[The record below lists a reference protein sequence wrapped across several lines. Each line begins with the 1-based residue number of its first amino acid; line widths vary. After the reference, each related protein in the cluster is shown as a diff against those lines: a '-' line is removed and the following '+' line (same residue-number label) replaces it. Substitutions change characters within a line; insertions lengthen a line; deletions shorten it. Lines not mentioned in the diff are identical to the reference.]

1 MNETDALLHG
11 CEAIGI
17 PEETANELLKLLLI
31 KTSVGRKKSQDYGQS
46 QVSFIDKIVDSWGLD
61 RSPYF

>member
-1 MNETDALLHG
+1 MNGTDALLQG

-31 KTSVGRKKSQDYGQS
+31 KTSVGRKKSQNYGQS
-46 QVSFIDKIVDSWGLD
+46 QVNIIDKTVHGA
-61 RSPYF
+61 